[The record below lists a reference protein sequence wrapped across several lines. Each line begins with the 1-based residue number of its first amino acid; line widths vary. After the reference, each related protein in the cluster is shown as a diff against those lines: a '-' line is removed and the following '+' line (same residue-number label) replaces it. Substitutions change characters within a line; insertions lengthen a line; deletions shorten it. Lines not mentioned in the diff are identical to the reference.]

1 MSGQGQSAGP
11 DEEPPPSL
19 TVAGVLLQIES
30 NRADD
35 RRELLEVIAHN
46 TSALTGASGS
56 GEGSGHHSR
65 GGLEEFLRTQPPT
78 FSRSED
84 PIDADD
90 WLRLVERKLDIAQ
103 CQEHE
108 KALFASHQLQGAAL
122 SWWESFLA
130 MKPEGQDVT
139 WDEFRTAFRRS
150 HVPASLMQLKKREFL
165 SLKQEHRSVTEY
177 LYEFNH
183 LARYAPREVATDE
196 AKQEKFRYG
205 LSEELQDKLSIV
217 DFPDFQTL
225 VDKAILA
232 EHSGRVLVES
242 RKPNHCHV
250 GPTCQIH

>member
-11 DEEPPPSL
+11 DEEPPPSP
-19 TVAGVLLQIES
+19 TVAGVLLQMER
-30 NRADD
+30 NRSED
-35 RRELLEVIAHN
+35 RRELLEVIALN

-56 GEGSGHHSR
+56 GQGSAPQPR

-78 FSRSED
+78 FSSSED
-84 PIDADD
+84 PLDADD

-108 KALFASHQLQGAAL
+108 KALFASLQLQGAAL

-139 WDEFRTAFRRS
+139 WGEFRTAFRQF

-165 SLKQEHRSVTEY
+165 SLKQGHRSVTEY

-205 LSEELQDKLSIV
+205 LSAEL
-217 DFPDFQTL
+217 
-225 VDKAILA
+225 
-232 EHSGRVLVES
+232 
-242 RKPNHCHV
+242 
-250 GPTCQIH
+250 